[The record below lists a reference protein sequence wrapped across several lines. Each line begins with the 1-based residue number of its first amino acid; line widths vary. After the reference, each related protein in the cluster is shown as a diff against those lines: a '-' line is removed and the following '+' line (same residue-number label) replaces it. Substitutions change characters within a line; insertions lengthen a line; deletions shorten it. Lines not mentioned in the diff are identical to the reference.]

1 MHMVEREMLRD
12 ARNYLDI
19 TYEDEET
26 DRKLAGILERGKS
39 YLNNVA
45 GTELDY
51 EEGTCQRALLF
62 DYCRYAGNNA
72 LELFEENFKTE
83 LISLRIGEQVKD
95 YAEQQGYV

>member
-1 MHMVEREMLRD
+1 MVEKEMLG
-12 ARNYLDI
+12 AVRNYLDI

-26 DRKLAGILERGKS
+26 ERKLAGIMERGKT

-51 EEGTCQRALLF
+51 EEENGSRALLF
-62 DYCRYAGNNA
+62 DYCRYARNNA

-83 LISLRIGEQVKD
+83 LISLRIGVQVED
-95 YAEQQGYV
+95 YAEQQGYI